1 MRFSIP
7 RHSLVMLLVK
17 LVVTL
22 KSANMKRLQEVQ
34 QKIPSYLS
42 DTTKRMLRLFK
53 SYCPKAN
60 LTPLRRCMAMDC
72 TKERFVELLDKV
84 KPVAAKIVKSLEQ
97 DPDTES

>member
-1 MRFSIP
+1 
-7 RHSLVMLLVK
+7 MLLVK
-17 LVVTL
+17 LAVTL

-42 DTTKRMLRLFK
+42 DTSKQYVATFQVLL
-53 SYCPKAN
+53 PQGEPDPN
-60 LTPLRRCMAMDC
+60 RRCMAMDC

-84 KPVAAKIVKSLEQ
+84 KPVAAKIVESLKQ